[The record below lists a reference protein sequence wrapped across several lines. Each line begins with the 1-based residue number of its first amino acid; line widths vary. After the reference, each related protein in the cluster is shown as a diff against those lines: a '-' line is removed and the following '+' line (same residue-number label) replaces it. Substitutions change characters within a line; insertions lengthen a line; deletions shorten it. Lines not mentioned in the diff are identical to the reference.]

1 MSLRFLFSA
10 LFCFL
15 CLSRSRVRGLV
26 TLKSRLGI
34 FRPSVAKAKTIAMIR
49 IDRNQRYISDE
60 TVMEQ
65 LLSLCRKNRNS
76 ILSAI
81 LTASY
86 ISIVLSV
93 YTLPVCLSAIY
104 ADPNF
109 RASSMSS
116 NMLSKIVS
124 VANIS
129 NVSATQWYV
138 HCFLQDDILTCVLLY
153 ILQL

>member
-1 MSLRFLFSA
+1 MSLRFQASA

-15 CLSRSRVRGLV
+15 CLTRSRVRGLV

-34 FRPSVAKAKTIAMIR
+34 FRPSVTKAKTIAMMR
-49 IDRNQRYISDE
+49 IDINQRTISDIDAIE
-60 TVMEQ
+60 V
-65 LLSLCRKNRNS
+65 LLSLCRKNRSN

-81 LTASY
+81 LTANY

-104 ADPNF
+104 ADSNF
-109 RASSMSS
+109 MASSSSS
-116 NMLSKIVS
+116 NVLSKIVS

-129 NVSATQWYV
+129 NVSATQR
-138 HCFLQDDILTCVLLY
+138 
-153 ILQL
+153 